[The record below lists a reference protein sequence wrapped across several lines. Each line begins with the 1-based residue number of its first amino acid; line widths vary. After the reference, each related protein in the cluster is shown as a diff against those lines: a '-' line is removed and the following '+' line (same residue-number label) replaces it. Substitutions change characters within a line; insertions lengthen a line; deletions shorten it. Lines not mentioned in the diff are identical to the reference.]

1 MNKRTY
7 KGIIGRLK
15 ALIGLVLMLSFVVH
29 FNMSRACANTPSG
42 YDKLTSSDQISV
54 VFKDGISTNLE
65 VRAILPKNLIVSYTI
80 NGKTTTTTDFEMVDD
95 IVAPLKGDYTITIK
109 LGSVTKV
116 VVAALN
122 ISNSESLD
130 LYLNDQ
136 IENGN
141 IKFQLDGI
149 TLNTTETDLIKYA
162 LTEDE
167 IQKVLEGNSLS
178 FLIEIDTDN
187 DEINRET
194 DGGKAIQGLI
204 NGSNKASYFKLSL
217 IKVIDGKKIYVNE
230 LTKAISITFDL
241 PKTLLEKSSNFS
253 ILASHTLEDGTIET
267 FELKDMDSEN
277 ETYTIVTSKFCT
289 MAFVY
294 EDSELTSSELTSSD
308 LVVDNSSNNTYA
320 NVTNEITYNV
330 PVTFD
335 NKLDFHLLLAVSFIS
350 LLVVI
355 IKFKAKLN

>member
-29 FNMSRACANTPSG
+29 FNISRTLADTPSG

-80 NGKTTTTTDFEMVDD
+80 NGKTTTTTDFELVDD

-167 IQKVLEGNSLS
+167 IQKVLEGSSLS

-194 DGGKAIQGLI
+194 AGGKAIQGLI
-204 NGSNKASYFKLSL
+204 NGNNKASYFKLSL
-217 IKVIDGKKIYVNE
+217 LKVIDGEKIYVNE

-267 FELKDMDSEN
+267 FELKDMDSKN

-294 EDSELTSSELTSSD
+294 EDSELTSPD

-335 NKLDFHLLLAVSFIS
+335 NKLDFHLLLALSLIS

-355 IKFKAKLN
+355 IKSKARLS